1 MKFTPTGKTLKLV
14 FVHDDTTDI
23 GFGVTKPARFHF
35 DQAVKLVRL
44 RPESAFPC
52 GSISRSV

>member
-1 MKFTPTGKTLKLV
+1 MKSTLTGKTHHLV
-14 FVHDDTTDI
+14 FVKDDTTDT
-23 GFGVTKPARFHF
+23 GFACHGAGAFPF